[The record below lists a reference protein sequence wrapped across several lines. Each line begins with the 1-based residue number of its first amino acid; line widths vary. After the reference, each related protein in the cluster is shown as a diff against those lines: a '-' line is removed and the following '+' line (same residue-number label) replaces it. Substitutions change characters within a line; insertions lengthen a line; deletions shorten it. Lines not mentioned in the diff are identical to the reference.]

1 VKRQEDPMTIKAAV
15 VGLGIL
21 GALVTGSGSAIA
33 QIQPDT
39 NELHVYVGQLFGD
52 NLTDRNVSGVVPE
65 LDDDFTY
72 GVRYG
77 RNFTQSWGLE
87 ISSGYSPS
95 SATGVPGGDVGLD
108 LGILDMDGVW
118 HFTPRA
124 RTVGY
129 LVAGVGYA
137 IASLDDPIQGTV
149 NGQPASIDDGGSFTL
164 NAGIGVKFFPTKDFM
179 LRGEARYRYIG
190 SLLENF
196 DDSLS
201 TVETTAGV
209 GWRF

>member
-1 VKRQEDPMTIKAAV
+1 MTMKATV

-21 GALVTGSGSAIA
+21 GALVTGSGPALA
-33 QIQPDT
+33 QVQADT
-39 NELHVYVGQLFGD
+39 NELHLYVGQLLGD
-52 NLTDRNVSGVVPE
+52 GLTDREVSGAVPE

-72 GVRYG
+72 GIRYG
-77 RNFTQSWGLE
+77 RNFTESWGLE
-87 ISSGYSPS
+87 ISTGYSKS
-95 SATGVPGGDVGLD
+95 SATNVPGGDVGLG
-108 LGILDMDGVW
+108 LGVLDVDVVW

-137 IASLDDPIQGTV
+137 IANLDDPIQGTV
-149 NGQPASIDDGGSFTL
+149 KGQPVSIDDGSSFTV
-164 NAGIGVKFFPTKDFM
+164 NAGVGVKFFPTKAFM
-179 LRGEARYRYIG
+179 IRAEARYRYID
-190 SLLENF
+190 SLLEKF

-209 GWRF
+209 GWKF

>member
-1 VKRQEDPMTIKAAV
+1 MTMKAAV

-21 GALVTGSGSAIA
+21 GALVMGSGPARA
-33 QIQPDT
+33 QVKADT
-39 NELHVYVGQLFGD
+39 NELHVYAGEMFGD
-52 NLTDRNVSGVVPE
+52 NLTDRKVSGDEPK

-72 GVRYG
+72 GIRYG
-77 RNFTQSWGLE
+77 RNFTESWGLE
-87 ISSGYSPS
+87 ISAGYSQS
-95 SATGVPGGDVGLD
+95 SATGVPGGDVDLG
-108 LGILDMDGVW
+108 LGILDVDAVW

-137 IASLDDPIQGTV
+137 IANLDDPIQGTV

-164 NAGIGVKFFPTKDFM
+164 NAGIGVKFFPTKTFM
-179 LRGEARYRYIG
+179 IRGEARYRYID
-190 SLLENF
+190 SLLEKF
-196 DDSLS
+196 DDSLN

-209 GWRF
+209 GWKF